1 MALTAQEIEALM
13 PDCTE
18 LLSDEPEMESS
29 LHYTQ
34 LLILV
39 TCLEWLWRNREDF
52 FIGANLSVYYS
63 RQQLKNRDFRG
74 PDFFLVKDT
83 EKRPRLSWVIWEEDG
98 KYPNVIIELLS
109 DSTAKVDKGL
119 KKQLYQNQFRTP
131 EYFWFS
137 PNTLELVGWRLTDSE
152 YKTIPASENAWYWS
166 QELGLYLG
174 VWEDKLRY
182 FTVEGRLVPTPE
194 EANLEEMRKAE
205 VERQRA
211 EVERQRAEVE
221 RQRAESEHQRA
232 ESEHQRAESERRKV
246 EVERRKVEVERRKAE
261 SERQRADDA
270 ENKADVLAQKLR
282 ELGIEPD
289 SL

>member
-39 TCLEWLWRNREDF
+39 TCLEWLWRNQEDF
-52 FIGANLSVYYS
+52 FIGANLSIYYS

-74 PDFFLVKDT
+74 PDFFLVKNT
-83 EKRPRLSWVIWEEDG
+83 EKRPRASWVIWEEDG
-98 KYPNVIIELLS
+98 KYPNLIIELLS
-109 DSTAKVDKGL
+109 DSTAKVDRGL
-119 KKQLYQNQFRTP
+119 KKELYQTRFRTP

-137 PNTLELVGWRLTDSE
+137 PNTLELVGWRLVGNE
-152 YKTIPASENAWYWS
+152 YESISPSENGWYWS

-174 VWEDKLRY
+174 VLENRLRY
-182 FTVEGRLVPTPE
+182 FTVEGRLILTPE
-194 EANLEEMRKAE
+194 EANLEEIRKAE
-205 VERQRA
+205 AERQKA
-211 EVERQRAEVE
+211 EAE
-221 RQRAESEHQRA
+221 Q
-232 ESEHQRAESERRKV
+232 
-246 EVERRKVEVERRKAE
+246 RKAE
-261 SERQRADDA
+261 AEQRKAEAEQRKAEAERQKAEAERQKAEAAQRRADEA
-270 ENKADVLAQKLR
+270 ELKVAILTQRLR

-289 SL
+289 CL

>member
-194 EANLEEMRKAE
+194 EANLEEIRKAE
-205 VERQRA
+205 VERQRTESERRKA
-211 EVERQRAEVE
+211 ESERQRAEV
-221 RQRAESEHQRA
+221 
-232 ESEHQRAESERRKV
+232 EHQRAESERRKV
-246 EVERRKVEVERRKAE
+246 EVERRKVEVERQRAESERRKAE

-289 SL
+289 NL

>member
-205 VERQRA
+205 VEYQRA
-211 EVERQRAEVE
+211 EVEY
-221 RQRAESEHQRA
+221 
-232 ESEHQRAESERRKV
+232 QRAESERQKV
-246 EVERRKVEVERRKAE
+246 EV
-261 SERQRADDA
+261 ERQRADDA
-270 ENKADVLAQKLR
+270 ENKAAILAQKLR

>member
-29 LHYTQ
+29 LHYIQ

-39 TCLEWLWRNREDF
+39 TCLEWLWRDREDF

-98 KYPNVIIELLS
+98 KYPNVIIELLA
-109 DSTAKVDKGL
+109 DSTAKVDKEL

-152 YKTIPASENAWYWS
+152 YKLIPASENAWYWS

-194 EANLEEMRKAE
+194 EVNLEEIK
-205 VERQRA
+205 
-211 EVERQRAEVE
+211 
-221 RQRAESEHQRA
+221 
-232 ESEHQRAESERRKV
+232 
-246 EVERRKVEVERRKAE
+246 KAE
-261 SERQRADDA
+261 SERQRAESERQKA
-270 ENKADVLAQKLR
+270 EFERQRAESERQRAESERQRAELERQRADEAEDKAAILAQKLR